1 MIVFSNTTPII
12 ALSSIQCLHLLP
24 KLFGEVHLVVE
35 VIEECSIGGPISVP
49 PLLEFDWIRPVTSSP
64 IQHSSILLELDKGE
78 KHTLDMACKYRA
90 DWVVIDEKIGRN
102 MAEYLGLR
110 VTGTL
115 GVLLK
120 ARQQGLIPS
129 FLDSVK
135 AMQAQ
140 GIYYHAAL
148 IGKLA
153 QTIGETA

>member
-24 KLFGEVHLVVE
+24 QLFGEIHLVNE
-35 VIEECSIGGPISVP
+35 VIDECAVGGPISVP
-49 PLLEFDWIRPVTSSP
+49 SLMDISWIKTVHSTP
-64 IQHSSILLELDKGE
+64 IQHTSVLLELDKGE
-78 KHTLDMACKYRA
+78 KHTLDMACKYKA
-90 DWVVIDEKIGRN
+90 DWIIIDEKIGRN

-120 ARQQGLIPS
+120 AKQQALIPS

-135 AMQAQ
+135 AMQTQ
-140 GIYYHAAL
+140 GIYYQAGL
-148 IGKLA
+148 IDKLA
-153 QTIGETA
+153 PTVGEG